1 MRPVLHA
8 IGRFLLTI
16 VFGVPSVAQIAEK
29 QCIVVANHNT
39 HIDTF
44 ILFRLFALAR
54 VDSVRVV
61 AAKDYFSKGFCG
73 LVGRALFNLILV
85 DRGASN
91 AEEAMAPIHD
101 VLNRGDSLI
110 LFPEGSR
117 GEPGVLQRFKT
128 GIGKIAMDFP
138 DIPVFPVYLHGI
150 EKTLPKGG
158 SVPVPFT
165 IRVQPLPPM
174 YGRNHLGE
182 GASRGRKSFTASLEQ
197 AIRSIREDWN

>member
-1 MRPVLHA
+1 MRPVVHA

-16 VFGVPSVAQIAEK
+16 VFGVPRVAQVMEK

-44 ILFRLFALAR
+44 ILFRLFPLSR
-54 VDSVRVV
+54 VSSVRVV
-61 AAKDYFSKGFCG
+61 AAKDYFGKGLCG
-73 LVGRALFNLILV
+73 LVGRSLFNLILV
-85 DRGASN
+85 DRAAPN
-91 AEEAMAPIHD
+91 AEAAMAPINEA
-101 VLNRGDSLI
+101 LRRGESLI

-138 DIPVFPVYLHGI
+138 DIPVFPVFLHGI

-158 SVPVPFT
+158 FFPVPFT
-165 IRVQPLPPM
+165 VRVQPLSPM
-174 YGRNHLGE
+174 YGRKYLDE
-182 GASRGRKSFTASLEQ
+182 GVSKGRKSFTVSLEH
-197 AIRSIREDWN
+197 AIRSIREDQD